1 MGKFDRCYICNHVD
15 LGEGSVR
22 HLWDGPVCVTC
33 LPPEPS
39 PEGDTKQEGEVD
51 ILDHD
56 AGVDEWYYKP
66 SEPYKDEEYEE

>member
-1 MGKFDRCYICNHVD
+1 MLCSECWPDSKEYNQD
-15 LGEGSVR
+15 E
-22 HLWDGPVCVTC
+22 
-33 LPPEPS
+33 E
-39 PEGDTKQEGEVD
+39 KKEGEVD